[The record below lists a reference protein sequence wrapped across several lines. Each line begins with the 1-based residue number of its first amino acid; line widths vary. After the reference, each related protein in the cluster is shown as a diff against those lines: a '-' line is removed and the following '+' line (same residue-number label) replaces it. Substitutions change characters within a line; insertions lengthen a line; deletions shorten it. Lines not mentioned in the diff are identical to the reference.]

1 MTTATAWAALAA
13 EERKRHRRA
22 WGSIQE
28 KNPSKPKKQ
37 TGRTVGTYN
46 PERLALIKKLIGQ
59 GMNNAEV
66 ARAIGV
72 SESSIRYWR
81 VKYNIQW

>member
-22 WGSIQE
+22 WGTVPE
-28 KNPSKPKKQ
+28 NPKTKPKKQ
-37 TGRTVGTYN
+37 ARRSVGTYN

>member
-28 KNPSKPKKQ
+28 KKDPKTKKQ
-37 TGRTVGTYN
+37 TGRPVGTYN

-59 GMNNAEV
+59 GMKNAEV

-81 VKYNIQW
+81 AKYNIQW

>member
-22 WGSIQE
+22 WGSVQE
-28 KNPSKPKKQ
+28 KKEPKPKKQ
-37 TGRTVGTYN
+37 TRTVGTYN